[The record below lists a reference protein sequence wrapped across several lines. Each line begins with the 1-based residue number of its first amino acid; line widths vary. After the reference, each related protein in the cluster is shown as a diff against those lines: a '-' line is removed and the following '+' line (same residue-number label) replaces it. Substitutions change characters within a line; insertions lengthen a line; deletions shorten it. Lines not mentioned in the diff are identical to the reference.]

1 MFRIEIPKML
11 SFLAERKADAFV
23 PGIKNII
30 EGGYELKDGTKAL
43 SAAEKIERGKK
54 AITALGTYRAAKK
67 TVTRLLCSKHPPR

>member
-1 MFRIEIPKML
+1 MATIRLGVLNPDKKTYDDGQNPFLFRIEIPKML

-43 SAAEKIERGKK
+43 SAAE
-54 AITALGTYRAAKK
+54 
-67 TVTRLLCSKHPPR
+67 